1 MSVNNKG
8 TNDVTKE
15 TKKCEKKKKKE
26 LDRILDSALD
36 DLSDDDDDDE
46 VQTQTLP
53 PKNNQSTTS
62 TSSRNQQE
70 KEEEMLAASLEEMMK
85 SFMETMK
92 QNDDAGTSSSSSG
105 HHDDD
110 DDRIHQDLTK
120 ALQQIDEQMKMAMSL
135 QENDPK
141 ENMTVETN
149 NKSASKGKKKKKK
162 NVEEVDKT
170 VAKILNDMAK
180 AGAAVPDNHV
190 GGMEPAQVE
199 AMGEEIM
206 QEMMKEFEHMG
217 QKGDSDQVVNG
228 MMHQLLDKEI
238 MYEPMKQVNDK
249 FPEWLA
255 KNKPY
260 LSKTDYERY
269 GHQYQG
275 FQRIVHVYEND
286 PNNIPRLME
295 LMQDI
300 QE

>member
-1 MSVNNKG
+1 MELGGQVVKMSSQNNA
-8 TNDVTKE
+8 TSNTEID
-15 TKKCEKKKKKE
+15 KKNTVEKKKKSE
-26 LDRILDSALD
+26 
-36 DLSDDDDDDE
+36 
-46 VQTQTLP
+46 
-53 PKNNQSTTS
+53 
-62 TSSRNQQE
+62 
-70 KEEEMLAASLEEMMK
+70 
-85 SFMETMK
+85 
-92 QNDDAGTSSSSSG
+92 SSSSS
-105 HHDDD
+105 
-110 DDRIHQDLTK
+110 LN
-120 ALQQIDEQMKMAMSL
+120 E
-135 QENDPK
+135 
-141 ENMTVETN
+141 
-149 NKSASKGKKKKKK
+149 KGKPKK

-170 VAKILNDMAK
+170 VAKILDDMAK
-180 AGAAVPDNHV
+180 AGAAVPDNNNNN
-190 GGMEPAQVE
+190 GGMEPSQVE

-269 GHQYQG
+269 GRQYQG

-286 PNNIPRLME
+286 PNNFPRLME